1 MILEIADLRP
11 GIANMSEFEAAMAE
25 LVPVLAST
33 PGYLG
38 HTVQRSIETPGRYV
52 LLVRWENLEAH
63 TVEFRQSDRF
73 QQWLDRLGSMR
84 EGAVVEHFQTALS
97 NEWVPEV

>member
-11 GIANMSEFEAAMAE
+11 GEDNTEDFEAAMTQ
-25 LVPVLAST
+25 LVPVLAGT

-38 HTVQRSIETPGRYV
+38 HSVQRSMETPGRYV
-52 LLVRWENLEAH
+52 LLVRWQDLESH
-63 TVEFRQSDRF
+63 TVGFRQSDRF

-84 EGAVVEHFQTALS
+84 EGAFVEHFETVLS
-97 NEWVPEV
+97 NQWE